1 MVVMSLAFFEESSL
15 KKQVSMKYRPEWYV
29 VSLRRLKWRWQK
41 ISLDSLSLDSLD
53 RSGLE

>member
-1 MVVMSLAFFEESSL
+1 
-15 KKQVSMKYRPEWYV
+15 MKYRPEWYV